1 MQTSS
6 VNMIKSW
13 VRNENSIINSGK
25 STEPDLKFWARGN
38 PGPRYLIAQAQL
50 CYKDVITSN
59 YNHCCNY
66 QIMNKNLLK
75 VTVYLKQKEDFKVF
89 DVIFKTL
96 VEDKNLPA
104 IEAIV
109 VPTRGPRPSSLFQ
122 IEAIS
127 LINENV

>member
-75 VTVYLKQKEDFKVF
+75 VTLSRLTTQREKLCSPFFFYASQWQSSVQNIETARI
-89 DVIFKTL
+89 IFWF
-96 VEDKNLPA
+96 
-104 IEAIV
+104 
-109 VPTRGPRPSSLFQ
+109 TRQESS
-122 IEAIS
+122 S
-127 LINENV
+127 R